1 MSSEAPALD
10 VQVEDAGPC
19 SKVLKIKVPASRVD
33 REIEETYKNVQKAA
47 QFPGFRPGKA
57 PRKLVEA
64 RLGDRVMQ
72 EVTERLVQSAYDEA
86 VDSTKLKTVGN
97 PRLKDPP
104 KLERGADYVISIDVD
119 VRPEFQIPKLE
130 ELTATRPS
138 VAVSDADVEA
148 EIKRLR
154 DERATVADAGDE
166 PLAEHGVATL
176 HVKIAVEGE
185 TVVDAGDVEW
195 QHPSD
200 VLGGMLVEN
209 LAATLLG
216 KKKGDAVALK
226 EKLPADFRD
235 EKFRGKEAAVE
246 LRIDG
251 VQRVTLPPIDD
262 AFAAEMDFDS
272 LDEMKA
278 DLKKD
283 LEKRAAAHVERLTDE
298 AVAESLLAAAPFDV
312 PPSLVE
318 AESGRMLDRYEMQL
332 RQQGI
337 DETAMAKLLDEA
349 KGQAQ
354 SKVKRDLRLSFLLDK
369 IAHEKKI
376 LVTENET
383 RQELAAMAA
392 RYEKSVPEMED
403 YMERNR
409 LLPSLR
415 SELRD
420 RKTLAELRKVV
431 KVVEAPAESQAP
443 GILPPGA
450 RS

>member
-33 REIEETYKNVQKAA
+33 REIEETYKNVQKAV

-64 RLGDRVMQ
+64 RLGERVMQ
-72 EVTERLVQSAYDEA
+72 EVLERLVQTVYDEA
-86 VDSTKLKTVGN
+86 VDSTKLKTIGN
-97 PRLKDPP
+97 PRLKDPAP
-104 KLERGADYVISIDVD
+104 IARGADYHLSIDVD
-119 VRPEFQIPKLE
+119 VRPEFEIPKLE
-130 ELTATRPS
+130 ELTATRPA
-138 VAVSDADVEA
+138 VVVSDSDVEA

-154 DERATVADAGDE
+154 DERATVADAGED

-176 HVKIAVEGE
+176 HVKISVEGE
-185 TVVDAGDVEW
+185 SIIDAGDVEW

-200 VLGGMLVEN
+200 VLGGMLIEG
-209 LAATLLG
+209 LASGLVG
-216 KKKGDAVALK
+216 KKKGDLASFK

-235 EKFRGKEAAVE
+235 EKFRGKEAQIE
-246 LRIDG
+246 LRVDG

-283 LEKRAAAHVERLTDE
+283 LERRAAVHVERLTDE
-298 AVAESLLAAAPFDV
+298 AVAEALLAAAPFDV

-318 AESGRMLDRYEMQL
+318 AESGRMLNRYEMQL
-332 RQQGI
+332 RQQGV
-337 DETAMAKLLDEA
+337 DEA
-349 KGQAQ
+349 TLPKLIEEAQSQAQ
-354 SKVKRDLRLSFLLDK
+354 TKVKHDLRLSFLLDK

-392 RYEKSVPEMED
+392 RYQKSLPEMEE

-420 RKTLAELRKVV
+420 RKTLAELRKIV

-443 GILPPGA
+443 GIVPPGA
-450 RS
+450 GS